1 MQAGDRPQA
10 DGLDCQSLEPVAR
23 ACISDKQ
30 DDNMQIEG
38 VPISIETVLH
48 VVEIVALVGGGF
60 SVAYRLGKTHS
71 AITAAI
77 EKQDAA
83 AERQAVEIADL
94 KTEIKKLG
102 DVLTALAVQENRLDM
117 HEKWIDELRR
127 GLGWRIAR
135 RE

>member
-1 MQAGDRPQA
+1 MHID
-10 DGLDCQSLEPVAR
+10 
-23 ACISDKQ
+23 
-30 DDNMQIEG
+30 G

-60 SVAYRLGKTHS
+60 SVAYRLGKTHT

-77 EKQDAA
+77 ERQDVAA
-83 AERQAVEIADL
+83 QRHTSEIAEL
-94 KTEIKKLG
+94 KTEIKKLN

-135 RE
+135 SE

>member
-1 MQAGDRPQA
+1 MRALPVETLCLRHRRIIGDIRSEPAVGAVVDYDDKTAGRPQRFQLGA
-10 DGLDCQSLEPVAR
+10 
-23 ACISDKQ
+23 
-30 DDNMQIEG
+30 
-38 VPISIETVLH
+38 
-48 VVEIVALVGGGF
+48 GGTF
-60 SVAYRLGKTHS
+60 
-71 AITAAI
+71 AAI

-83 AERQAVEIADL
+83 AERQAVEIAEL

-135 RE
+135 SE

>member
-1 MQAGDRPQA
+1 
-10 DGLDCQSLEPVAR
+10 
-23 ACISDKQ
+23 
-30 DDNMQIEG
+30 MQIEG
-38 VPISIETVLH
+38 VPISIADILH
-48 VVEIVALVGGGF
+48 LAELVALVGGGF
-60 SVAYRLGKTHS
+60 TLAYKLGKTHT

-77 EKQDAA
+77 EKQDSAA
-83 AERQAVEIADL
+83 QRHTNEIADL

-127 GLGWRIAR
+127 GIGWRPAR

>member
-1 MQAGDRPQA
+1 MQVD
-10 DGLDCQSLEPVAR
+10 
-23 ACISDKQ
+23 
-30 DDNMQIEG
+30 G

-48 VVEIVALVGGGF
+48 MVEIVALVGGGF

-83 AERQAVEIADL
+83 ALRHTGEIAEL
-94 KTEIKKLG
+94 KTEIKKLN

-127 GLGWRIAR
+127 GVGWRIAR
-135 RE
+135 SE

>member
-1 MQAGDRPQA
+1 MQVD
-10 DGLDCQSLEPVAR
+10 
-23 ACISDKQ
+23 
-30 DDNMQIEG
+30 G
-38 VPISIETVLH
+38 VPISIETILH

-83 AERQAVEIADL
+83 AARQAAEISEL

-127 GLGWRIAR
+127 GGGRRTAR
-135 RE
+135 GE

>member
-1 MQAGDRPQA
+1 MIID
-10 DGLDCQSLEPVAR
+10 
-23 ACISDKQ
+23 
-30 DDNMQIEG
+30 G
-38 VPISIETVLH
+38 VPISIETILH

-83 AERQAVEIADL
+83 AARQAAELSEL

-127 GLGWRIAR
+127 QRSDVR
-135 RE
+135 YQMTD

>member
-1 MQAGDRPQA
+1 MQV
-10 DGLDCQSLEPVAR
+10 DG
-23 ACISDKQ
+23 
-30 DDNMQIEG
+30 M
-38 VPISIETVLH
+38 PISIETILH
-48 VVEIVALVGGGF
+48 LEIVALVGGGF

-83 AERQAVEIADL
+83 AARQAAEISEL

-117 HEKWIDELRR
+117 HEKWIDELRDR
-127 GLGWRIAR
+127 CRMSDIR
-135 RE
+135 